1 MTIIM
6 LAKACSIRM
15 QTLKKMRAK
24 WFCGLV
30 AVSRFFKFPIQ
41 MNFAENKKW
50 PTSPVWRATHK
61 NTLGGYMRGEQS
73 SPARKGRTKLRRTL
87 PVPDLADFHCVLIHW
102 FGDPWSRSASA

>member
-30 AVSRFFKFPIQ
+30 VVSRFLKFPIVK
-41 MNFAENKKW
+41 NFAENKK
-50 PTSPVWRATHK
+50 
-61 NTLGGYMRGEQS
+61 
-73 SPARKGRTKLRRTL
+73 
-87 PVPDLADFHCVLIHW
+87 
-102 FGDPWSRSASA
+102 

>member
-1 MTIIM
+1 M
-6 LAKACSIRM
+6 SINVIGKGRSKCM

-30 AVSRFFKFPIQ
+30 IVSRFFKFPIQ

-61 NTLGGYMRGEQS
+61 NTLGGYMRGKQS
-73 SPARKGRTKLRRTL
+73 SPA
-87 PVPDLADFHCVLIHW
+87 
-102 FGDPWSRSASA
+102 